1 MEIFNLEQELEK
13 YQPSLLNYAFSLTHN
28 RDEAWDIVQDVN
40 YLVLAN
46 RDKFESRQYPFRIS
60 FTFIK
65 NRFISLWRAKK
76 DIENKIIHL
85 DSEKQYHFE
94 PYDKIVIYQ
103 DYYYIMNI
111 INQLTEQE
119 RVLTGLLIEGKHYD
133 EIGKIMGVKKGTV
146 KSRIH
151 SLRKKLKGLFS
162 EVIDL

>member
-13 YQPSLLNYAFSLTHN
+13 YQPSLFNYAFSLTRN

-76 DIENKIIHL
+76 DIENRITYL
-85 DSEKQYHFE
+85 DSEKQYLFE
-94 PYDKIVIYQ
+94 QHDEIVIYQ
-103 DYYYIMNI
+103 DYYYVINI

-119 RVLTGLLIEGKHYD
+119 RLLIGLLIEGRHYD
-133 EIGKIMGVKKGTV
+133 EIGEIMGLKKGTV

-151 SLRKKLKGLFS
+151 SLRKKLKGMFS
-162 EVIDL
+162 ENIDL

>member
-13 YQPSLLNYAFSLTHN
+13 YQPSLFNYAFSLTHN

-162 EVIDL
+162 EVMDL

>member
-13 YQPSLLNYAFSLTHN
+13 YQPSLFNYAFSLTHN

-94 PYDKIVIYQ
+94 PYDKIVN
-103 DYYYIMNI
+103 YYIMNI

>member
-13 YQPSLLNYAFSLTHN
+13 YQPLLFNYAFSLTHD

-46 RDKFESRQYPFRIS
+46 RDKFESHQYPLKIS
-60 FTFIK
+60 FTFIE
-65 NRFISLWRAKK
+65 NRFISLWRTKK

-94 PYDKIVIYQ
+94 PHDKIVIYQ

-133 EIGKIMGVKKGTV
+133 EIGEIMGVKKGTV

>member
-13 YQPSLLNYAFSLTHN
+13 YQPSLFNYAFSLTHN

-119 RVLTGLLIEGKHYD
+119 RVFTGLLIEGKHYD

>member
-1 MEIFNLEQELEK
+1 MEG
-13 YQPSLLNYAFSLTHN
+13 
-28 RDEAWDIVQDVN
+28 
-40 YLVLAN
+40 
-46 RDKFESRQYPFRIS
+46 
-60 FTFIK
+60 
-65 NRFISLWRAKK
+65 KK

>member
-13 YQPSLLNYAFSLTHN
+13 YQPSLFNYAFSLTHN

-65 NRFISLWRAKK
+65 NHFISLWRAKK

>member
-13 YQPSLLNYAFSLTHN
+13 YQPSLFNYAFSLTHN
-28 RDEAWDIVQDVN
+28 RDEAWDTVQDVN

>member
-13 YQPSLLNYAFSLTHN
+13 YQPSLFNYAFSLTRN

-76 DIENKIIHL
+76 DIENRITYL
-85 DSEKQYHFE
+85 DSEKQYLFE
-94 PYDKIVIYQ
+94 QHDEIVIYQ
-103 DYYYIMNI
+103 DYYYVI
-111 INQLTEQE
+111 T
-119 RVLTGLLIEGKHYD
+119 LLSK
-133 EIGKIMGVKKGTV
+133 EI
-146 KSRIH
+146 
-151 SLRKKLKGLFS
+151 FS
-162 EVIDL
+162 DMI

>member
-13 YQPSLLNYAFSLTHN
+13 YQPSLFNYAFSLTHN

-111 INQLTEQE
+111 I
-119 RVLTGLLIEGKHYD
+119 
-133 EIGKIMGVKKGTV
+133 KGT
-146 KSRIH
+146 SIN
-151 SLRKKLKGLFS
+151 
-162 EVIDL
+162 